1 MPPAPVDVTH
11 SRRSQRSGILVNTI
25 RYSGWYAETLC
36 QRAQK
41 VGLTYTIHLPSI
53 LTYSYQL
60 LQLNDVKRATEFV
73 ANQGQS
79 KRLQKCFF
87 HFDIPRKLHYEL
99 LGQNDGYLRD
109 LPASFPRATRGR
121 RPALLR
127 ERCEGN
133 CKVAYTLHVQMRA
146 RDQVVASCSHP
157 AKIIPTLE
165 PRPPTCIADFP
176 GEYALAKSRRRILPL
191 LAKYYTTDLLLKAS
205 EPAPLVL
212 SHITDPVSF
221 STTLHLTQTTYA
233 RKGRGEA
240 KPRDAVNC
248 RCICAL
254 ISSTFISSVPRKSV
268 PTLLDLSTS
277 AATLSRNLQ
286 ICARTKATVCFSN
299 WREVT
304 YTLRCGQI
312 QEPILPST
320 NSATGENDAS
330 KVTTQWEAKASVTLE
345 FGHNNVIVPSFESS
359 LLSLRYSL
367 DLRVWIRESSR
378 SRFHLVLPV
387 QISYGTN
394 TDYAPRML
402 AGLESPAYFV

>member
-1 MPPAPVDVTH
+1 
-11 SRRSQRSGILVNTI
+11 LVNTI

-41 VGLTYTIHLPSI
+41 
-53 LTYSYQL
+53 L

-304 YTLRCGQI
+304 YTLRC
-312 QEPILPST
+312 
-320 NSATGENDAS
+320 ENDAS

>member
-1 MPPAPVDVTH
+1 
-11 SRRSQRSGILVNTI
+11 
-25 RYSGWYAETLC
+25 
-36 QRAQK
+36 
-41 VGLTYTIHLPSI
+41 
-53 LTYSYQL
+53 
-60 LQLNDVKRATEFV
+60 
-73 ANQGQS
+73 
-79 KRLQKCFF
+79 
-87 HFDIPRKLHYEL
+87 
-99 LGQNDGYLRD
+99 
-109 LPASFPRATRGR
+109 
-121 RPALLR
+121 
-127 ERCEGN
+127 
-133 CKVAYTLHVQMRA
+133 MRA

-286 ICARTKATVCFSN
+286 ICARTKAT
-299 WREVT
+299 
-304 YTLRCGQI
+304 
-312 QEPILPST
+312 EPILPST